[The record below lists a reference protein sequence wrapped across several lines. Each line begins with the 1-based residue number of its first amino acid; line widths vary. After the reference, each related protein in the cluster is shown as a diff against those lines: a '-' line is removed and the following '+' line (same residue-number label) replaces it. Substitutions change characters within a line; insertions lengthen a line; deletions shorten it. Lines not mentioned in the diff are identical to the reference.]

1 MNGLSVLELEVE
13 TAIPSHI
20 PQVSLLPLMKADNES
35 WDISSEIKGELL
47 VLESFWTV
55 GLDPSFDPFC

>member
-47 VLESFWTV
+47 VLESF
-55 GLDPSFDPFC
+55 